1 MMLDTRENTK
11 ERSCRTARWC
21 KRCINNILTCL
32 CAELSEARVLVRG
45 TARPTIGH
53 SDGEPSDSAV
63 SLGIRQPQNRNGL
76 L

>member
-11 ERSCRTARWC
+11 EGSCRTARWY
-21 KRCINNILTCL
+21 KRCNNNILNRL
-32 CAELSEARVLVRG
+32 CARLSRARVLVRG
-45 TARPTIGH
+45 TVRPTSGQ

-63 SLGIRQPQNRNGL
+63 SLGVRQPKNRNGL